1 MNTILYRLIT
11 SLKYILALSVILN
24 LNSCKETNSNNRYSA
39 SSSGSSEKKYITA
52 IKTPKNNEV
61 FVCGDTVEIKLSI
74 KKKNIVI
81 DSVLFF
87 ANSLLIQAKTSDFES
102 ARWISENAGVGKNTV
117 KTVIYYND
125 SLKESHAVSFILL
138 SDIIPKTY
146 NYKVINKFPHDEN
159 AYTQGLAYDD
169 GYIYEGTGK
178 QGQSSLRKV
187 DIKSGI
193 PVKKLDIDQHI
204 FGEGIVII
212 NDNIYQITYKT
223 QVGFIYNKNTL
234 DLIRKFN
241 YQIREG
247 WGLATDGEKIFMSD
261 GSSNIY
267 LIDHEYFTQIGQIE
281 VFDNKG
287 IVSNLNELEYIKGK
301 IFANVYGDTRIVVID
316 PNTGK
321 VTGELD
327 LKKLMPAGSLDN
339 IDKVLNGIA
348 FNIDNNHL
356 FITGK
361 NWPVL
366 YEIEITDF

>member
-1 MNTILYRLIT
+1 MNTILCRLIT
-11 SLKYILALSVILN
+11 SLKYILPLSIILN
-24 LNSCKETNSNNRYSA
+24 LNSCRETNSNNTDSA
-39 SSSGSSEKKYITA
+39 NSTGNSKRGSVAE
-52 IKTPKNNEV
+52 IKSPGKDDV

-81 DSVLFF
+81 DSVRYF
-87 ANSLLIQAKTSDFES
+87 ANNSLIQSKTSDFES
-102 ARWISENAGVGKNTV
+102 MQWVSEYAKVGQNTV
-117 KTVIYYND
+117 KTVIFYNG
-125 SLKESHAVSFILL
+125 SLKESHAVSFVLL

-146 NYKVINKFPHDEN
+146 NYNVVNKFPHDEN

-187 DIKSGI
+187 DIESGI
-193 PVKKLDIDQHI
+193 PVKKLDLDQHI

-223 QVGFIYNKNTL
+223 QVGFIYDKKTL
-234 DLIRKFN
+234 DLIRKFD

-247 WGLATDGEKIFMSD
+247 WGLATDGEKIYMSD
-261 GSSNIY
+261 GSSNLY
-267 LIDHEYFTQIGQIE
+267 LIDYEYFTQTGQVE

-287 IVSNLNELEYIKGK
+287 IVSNLNELEYINGK
-301 IFANVYGDTRIVVID
+301 IFANIYGDTRIVIID

-327 LKKLMPAGSLDN
+327 LKKLMPAGSRDN
-339 IDKVLNGIA
+339 MDKVLNGIA
-348 FNIDNNHL
+348 FNNDNNHL
-356 FITGK
+356 YITGK
-361 NWPVL
+361 NWPYL
-366 YEIEITDF
+366 YEIEITDL